1 MRSNEC
7 LQDTCV
13 FLLLRVF
20 CRFHRRITCK
30 TYLLRMHVP
39 SQMAEHML
47 PPAPPAQQ
55 TGEGYSALFKVPV
68 TLVDEQG
75 KHWMVQYEGSS
86 YRDQKHPRLTRG
98 WRDFVRANNIQIG
111 E

>member
-1 MRSNEC
+1 
-7 LQDTCV
+7 
-13 FLLLRVF
+13 
-20 CRFHRRITCK
+20 
-30 TYLLRMHVP
+30 
-39 SQMAEHML
+39 MAEHML

-111 E
+111 EQGASLLRSLLWGLLFVVFGSEVSCEHLVPAHYYHIS